1 MSFADIKALLVDKF
15 GADVIIGEETGG
27 LQPALLV
34 APDAITR
41 VCLELRNNPKTYF
54 DFLSCLTGVDYGVE
68 AGKFGVVYHLT
79 SMPYQLQLVLKISKE
94 NDRDEDNLPT
104 FPSVSSVYR
113 TADWHEREAYDLV
126 GICKE
131 ESFHQRQGFELL
143 LTLSKGNEAQKR
155 MCQDAINR
163 WWWPSI
169 MMFGP
174 PDDESPNTLQ
184 SVKWKIKRFT
194 NDELRQKFVDVSA
207 EQVKLLGMVLPD
219 KNLVWNEARG
229 HYDFGAIDWNEFWNV
244 VKGNGPCNK
253 QRLETRKKAWED
265 GAWVRE
271 AAMAYAEKK
280 KEKNV
285 KAA

>member
-126 GICKE
+126 GIY
-131 ESFHQRQGFELL
+131 FEGHPDLRRILL
-143 LTLSKGNEAQKR
+143 
-155 MCQDAINR
+155 
-163 WWWPSI
+163 
-169 MMFGP
+169 
-174 PDDESPNTLQ
+174 PDDWEGYPLRKDYKTAEYY
-184 SVKWKIKRFT
+184 KGIKI
-194 NDELRQKFVDVSA
+194 D
-207 EQVKLLGMVLPD
+207 
-219 KNLVWNEARG
+219 
-229 HYDFGAIDWNEFWNV
+229 
-244 VKGNGPCNK
+244 
-253 QRLETRKKAWED
+253 
-265 GAWVRE
+265 
-271 AAMAYAEKK
+271 
-280 KEKNV
+280 
-285 KAA
+285 